1 MSVTMRNFPE
11 RGVVTVQV
19 EGRFDMSQ
27 LQEFQQVLVHARD
40 SRAKYIIDLSATDQV
55 LDSGIAILLMLIERV
70 GPARLEV
77 LNCSPELRRRLL
89 DVLGPVEIC
98 AMNQAAGVFGPVP
111 GRRHSPHLARG
122 YPTLGRG

>member
-19 EGRFDMSQ
+19 EGLFDMSQ

-55 LDSGIAILLMLIERV
+55 LDSGIAILLMLMERI

-98 AMNQAAGVFGPVP
+98 AMNQTADVFRPMP
-111 GRRHSPHLARG
+111 PRSHPAHLARG
-122 YPTLGRG
+122 YPAPGRG